1 MSRTSENQKFRNQYI
16 LFICLFFFMIILACQ
31 RPIKQ
36 LQQATTS
43 PEPVYRILTKPQIVS
58 GDPDKGFQYL
68 TEGNY
73 IGSGVPFSFLEPDLN
88 TPDTILKREG
98 INAKLNYTF
107 TAFEH
112 TNGTKLVAGNCFSCH
127 ASTFGDSI
135 YFGLGNSF
143 SDFREKVPA
152 SPLYFLLARKYGKD
166 SPEWEAYYE
175 FGYFYKAIAPHIRT
189 SQVGAN
195 TAFRLEEACS
205 AKRDPITLE
214 LRDEPVFE
222 MSSYNIGSD
231 VPPLWHLKKKAA
243 IYYNGMGR
251 GDLTKLLMQASVLGI
266 KDSTAA
272 RNVQQQFADVVA
284 WIQSLEAPK
293 YPKPIDEG
301 LVKTGKMLFET
312 HCKKCHGTY
321 GERETY
327 PNKIVPLAEI
337 KTDPLYARYF
347 LYQSG
352 LAKWYNQS
360 WFATSPP
367 YSELKPSAGYMAPPL
382 DGVWATAPYLHN
394 GSVPTLEDLL
404 NSEQRPIA
412 WERSGRGQDYDWEKV
427 GWQYSIP
434 NKTKGEFIF
443 NTSVPG
449 YGKEGHLFGDTLS
462 VPERKAVLE
471 YLKTL

>member
-1 MSRTSENQKFRNQYI
+1 MPTDYQHFRPKFI
-16 LFICLFFFMIILACQ
+16 IPFLFFAFSLIFACQ

-36 LQQATTS
+36 LQQTPTVQ
-43 PEPVYRILTKPQIVS
+43 EPVYRVMGQAQLVE
-58 GDPDKGFQYL
+58 GDPQAGFRYL
-68 TEGNY
+68 SEGDY
-73 IGSGVPFSFLEPDLN
+73 IGSGVPFAFMEPDLD
-88 TPDTILKREG
+88 TPDTVLKRDG
-98 INAKLNYTF
+98 RNSKIVYSYM
-107 TAFEH
+107 AFEH
-112 TNGTKLVAGNCFSCH
+112 ANGTPVVTGNCFTCH
-127 ASTFGDSI
+127 ASPFADSI

-152 SPLYFLLARKYGKD
+152 TPLYFLMQKKFGKD
-166 SPEWEAYYE
+166 SKEWEAFYE
-175 FGYFYKAIAPHIRT
+175 FGNFYRAIAPHIT
-189 SQVGAN
+189 TDQIGPN

-205 AKRDPITLE
+205 SRRDPVTLE
-214 LRDEPVFE
+214 LQDKPVFE
-222 MSSYNIGSD
+222 MSSFNIGSD

-272 RNVQQQFADVVA
+272 RKVQQQFDDVIA
-284 WIQSLEAPK
+284 WLQSLEPPT
-293 YPKPIDEG
+293 YPKQINQSLALE
-301 LVKTGKMLFET
+301 GKMLFET

-321 GERETY
+321 GEREYY

-347 LYQSG
+347 MYQSG
-352 LAKWYNQS
+352 LSKWYNAS

-367 YSELKPSAGYMAPPL
+367 YSELKPSAGYIAPPL

-404 NSEQRPIA
+404 NSKQRPSR
-412 WERSGRGQDYDWEKV
+412 WQRSGEGQDYDWQRV
-427 GWQYSIP
+427 GWQYTVP
-434 NKTKGEFIF
+434 KNAKGDYTFD
-443 NTSVPG
+443 TSLLG
-449 YGKEGHLFGDTLS
+449 YSNQGHIFGDTLNAD
-462 VPERKAVLE
+462 ERATMIE